1 MGFIIL
7 LFILHWYVSL
17 FTQTFFLHR
26 YASHQM
32 FKMNNFTEK
41 LFFILTWLAQ
51 GPSFL
56 EPAAYALMHRKHHR
70 LSDTEGDPHS
80 PVKFSNWFKF
90 MLKTFD
96 EYRSFKNDVA
106 KNNYEDK
113 NLPRWPKFENIVDT
127 YTVRIL
133 FALSYVLF
141 YVYFAPNILFFL
153 LVPIHI
159 AMGPIHGFIVNWFGH
174 KHGYRNF
181 KMLGDNSKNTLHI
194 DFFMMGELYQNNH
207 HRYPQKMNFAV
218 KWFEVDFGFYIVKIL
233 HFLRIITI
241 K

>member
-1 MGFIIL
+1 
-7 LFILHWYVSL
+7 
-17 FTQTFFLHR
+17 
-26 YASHQM
+26 M

-194 DFFMMGELYQNNH
+194 DFLMMGELYQNNH

>member
-32 FKMNNFTEK
+32 FKMNNFIEK

-194 DFFMMGELYQNNH
+194 DFLMMGELYQNNH

>member
-1 MGFIIL
+1 
-7 LFILHWYVSL
+7 
-17 FTQTFFLHR
+17 
-26 YASHQM
+26 M

-90 MLKTFD
+90 MLKTFN

-127 YTVRIL
+127 YTVRIF

-194 DFFMMGELYQNNH
+194 DFLMMGELYQNNH

>member
-1 MGFIIL
+1 
-7 LFILHWYVSL
+7 
-17 FTQTFFLHR
+17 
-26 YASHQM
+26 
-32 FKMNNFTEK
+32 MNNFTEK
-41 LFFILTWLAQ
+41 LFFILTRLAQ

-56 EPAAYALMHRKHHR
+56 EPAAYALMHRRHHR

-96 EYRSFKNDVA
+96 EYRSFKNEVA

-153 LVPIHI
+153 LIPIHI

-194 DFFMMGELYQNNH
+194 DFLMMGELYQNNH

>member
-56 EPAAYALMHRKHHR
+56 EPAAYALMHGTHHR

-127 YTVRIL
+127 YI
-133 FALSYVLF
+133 F
-141 YVYFAPNILFFL
+141 
-153 LVPIHI
+153 
-159 AMGPIHGFIVNWFGH
+159 
-174 KHGYRNF
+174 
-181 KMLGDNSKNTLHI
+181 
-194 DFFMMGELYQNNH
+194 
-207 HRYPQKMNFAV
+207 
-218 KWFEVDFGFYIVKIL
+218 
-233 HFLRIITI
+233 RIIYGN
-241 K
+241 

>member
-1 MGFIIL
+1 
-7 LFILHWYVSL
+7 
-17 FTQTFFLHR
+17 
-26 YASHQM
+26 
-32 FKMNNFTEK
+32 MNNFTEK

-194 DFFMMGELYQNNH
+194 DFLMMGELYQNNH

>member
-1 MGFIIL
+1 
-7 LFILHWYVSL
+7 
-17 FTQTFFLHR
+17 
-26 YASHQM
+26 M

-96 EYRSFKNDVA
+96 EYRSFKNEVA

-113 NLPRWPKFENIVDT
+113 NLPRWPKFESIVDT
-127 YTVRIL
+127 YTVRTL

-194 DFFMMGELYQNNH
+194 DFLMMGELYQNNH